1 MKHISIIGCGA
12 IGSDLALALER
23 GEIRNGK
30 LVSVF
35 DEKKDKIDELLA
47 RLEEKS
53 VSFYTDFKKFYE
65 SLVSEADIIVECASQ
80 QAVKDYLID
89 LLKLDKEILL
99 MSVGALVD
107 RNFFSNVEESINNHN
122 SKIHIPSG
130 AIAGIDAIKSVKK
143 NIKTIKITTTK
154 SPQSLEGAPF
164 IIDNKIN
171 LMKIKKRKVLFS
183 GTANDAVRL
192 FPANVN
198 VAAILSLSGIG
209 FKKTEVEVVADPE
222 IKINQHEINVKGDFG
237 EMCITIK
244 NKPSKS
250 NKKTSYL
257 AILSA
262 IKYLDGLCNNDI
274 KIGT

>member
-1 MKHISIIGCGA
+1 MKRISIIGCGA
-12 IGSDLALALER
+12 IGSDLALALEHE
-23 GEIRNGK
+23 EIRNGK

-35 DEKKDKIDELLA
+35 DEKKDKIDGLLA
-47 RLEEKS
+47 RLENKS
-53 VSFYTDFKKFYE
+53 VSFYTDFKKFYD
-65 SLVSEADIIVECASQ
+65 SLVSGTDIIVECASQ

-107 RNFFSNVEESINNHN
+107 RNFFLNVEKLINNHN

-154 SPQSLEGAPF
+154 NPQSLEGAPF

-183 GTANDAVRL
+183 GTANDAVRF

-209 FKKTEVEVVADPE
+209 FKKTKVEVVADPE
-222 IKINQHEINVKGDFG
+222 IKINQHEINVEGDFG
-237 EMCITIK
+237 ELCITIK

-262 IKYLDGLCNNDI
+262 INYLDSLCNKDI